1 MRPPAPIG
9 GAGDIIPTGRIDTCC
24 IASLL
29 CVAFNSRPRPAA
41 FPGAK
46 PMYASV
52 LRTDSAQI
60 ARDGQ
65 IFLNRANYGS
75 MSAEA
80 VRTHV
85 RDWALSEGVIDPEV
99 IVHANPDEPLYLGKV
114 VSDQGDELHAF
125 NVAFEL

>member
-1 MRPPAPIG
+1 
-9 GAGDIIPTGRIDTCC
+9 
-24 IASLL
+24 
-29 CVAFNSRPRPAA
+29 
-41 FPGAK
+41 
-46 PMYASV
+46 MYASV

-85 RDWALSEGVIDPEV
+85 RDWAVSEGVIDPEV
-99 IVHANPDEPLYLGKV
+99 IVHATSDEPLYLGKV